1 MTTTTIDQADGARP
15 ARMDGHCDVGLAIRA
30 RDVLRSEWT
39 KLRSVRSTY
48 WALIVAAAVSVAG
61 SALAAFPA
69 GRAGAGRASGLP
81 DPVAFS
87 FIGWAEYPVL
97 AIGIL
102 GVLTFTS
109 EYATGQIRTT
119 FAAVPRRL
127 AVLAAKTAV
136 VAAVALVF
144 GELLALAS
152 FSLTQAILSRHGRG
166 VALSHPGVP
175 GAVLAAGFA
184 LVVVAVTGVGLGAA
198 IRHTAGAIAVLPV
211 VFYLPLT
218 LLALP
223 APWNHRIDR
232 FTLPVAAYQVVA
244 LHPAANLL
252 DPALSMLVLIGW
264 PAVILAVAAVLTARR
279 AP

>member
-1 MTTTTIDQADGARP
+1 MTTAKIIRTDQPDAAGSTDMAADGLTA
-15 ARMDGHCDVGLAIRA
+15 RA
-30 RDVLRSEWT
+30 RDVLISEWT

-48 WALIVAAAVSVAG
+48 WALIVAAVVSVAG
-61 SALAAFPA
+61 SALAALTGGKGGP
-69 GRAGAGRASGLP
+69 LP

-97 AIGIL
+97 AVGIL

-109 EYATGQIRTT
+109 ECATGQIRTT
-119 FAAVPRRL
+119 FTAVPRRL

-136 VAAVALVF
+136 IAALALVF
-144 GELLALAS
+144 GEVLAVAS
-152 FSLTQAILSRHGRG
+152 FSLTQALLSRQGRG

-175 GAVLAAGFA
+175 GAVLAAGFV

-218 LLALP
+218 LLTLP

-244 LHPAANLL
+244 LHPETNLL
-252 DPALSMLVLIGW
+252 APALSMLVLIGW
-264 PAVILAVAAVLTARR
+264 PAIILAVAAILVTRR
-279 AP
+279 SA

>member
-1 MTTTTIDQADGARP
+1 MTTAKIIRSDQPDAAGSTDTAADGLTA
-15 ARMDGHCDVGLAIRA
+15 RA
-30 RDVLRSEWT
+30 RDVLISEWT

-48 WALIVAAAVSVAG
+48 WALIVAAVVSVAG
-61 SALAAFPA
+61 SALAALNGGKGGP
-69 GRAGAGRASGLP
+69 LP

-97 AIGIL
+97 AVGIL

-109 EYATGQIRTT
+109 ECATGQIRTT
-119 FAAVPRRL
+119 FTAVPRRL

-136 VAAVALVF
+136 IAALALVF
-144 GELLALAS
+144 GEVLAVAS
-152 FSLTQAILSRHGRG
+152 FSLTQALLSRHGRG

-175 GAVLAAGFA
+175 GAVLAAGFV
-184 LVVVAVTGVGLGAA
+184 LVVVAVSGVGLGAA

-218 LLALP
+218 LLTLP

-244 LHPAANLL
+244 LHPATNLL
-252 DPALSMLVLIGW
+252 APALSILVLIGW
-264 PAVILAVAAVLTARR
+264 PAIILAIAAVLITRR
-279 AP
+279 SA

>member
-1 MTTTTIDQADGARP
+1 MTAAKIIRSDRPDAAGLTDTAADGLTA
-15 ARMDGHCDVGLAIRA
+15 RA
-30 RDVLRSEWT
+30 RDVLISEWT

-48 WALIVAAAVSVAG
+48 WALIVAAVVSVAG
-61 SALAAFPA
+61 SALAALTGGKGGP
-69 GRAGAGRASGLP
+69 LP

-97 AIGIL
+97 AVGIL

-109 EYATGQIRTT
+109 ECATGQIRTT
-119 FAAVPRRL
+119 FTAVPRRL

-136 VAAVALVF
+136 IAALAVVF
-144 GELLALAS
+144 GEVLAVAS
-152 FSLTQAILSRHGRG
+152 FSLTQALLSRHGRG

-175 GAVLAAGFA
+175 GAVLAAGFV

-211 VFYLPLT
+211 VFYLPLA

-232 FTLPVAAYQVVA
+232 FTLPLAAYQVVA
-244 LHPAANLL
+244 LHPATNLL
-252 DPALSMLVLIGW
+252 APTLSMLVLVGW
-264 PAVILAVAAVLTARR
+264 PAIILAIAAILITRR
-279 AP
+279 PA